1 MGRYSTGGAEAL
13 AAKRWGGAPLRTARV
28 WCRFNAARSRSSRNC
43 AEAIWQLRESLACQA
58 SVEMTATCRV
68 KKVKKTG

>member
-28 WCRFNAARSRSSRNC
+28 WCRFNAAHLGIVLKRFGSS
-43 AEAIWQLRESLACQA
+43 A
-58 SVEMTATCRV
+58 
-68 KKVKKTG
+68 KV